1 MHEDRDKMI
10 SDQVQKSYMSVK
22 SNVIYGSDKKIS
34 VLKDIWQMF
43 EELQK
48 VLKCYF
54 WQISI

>member
-1 MHEDRDKMI
+1 MHEDSDKMI
-10 SDQVQKSYMSVK
+10 SDQVQKSYVSVK
-22 SNVIYGSDKKIS
+22 NNVIYGSDKKIR

-54 WQISI
+54 